1 MRQPN
6 ITVYGSRTCPDT
18 SRATNYLD
26 SHHIPYEFKDLD
38 ISPELNEYVADLN
51 GGTRVLPTI
60 RVDDNVLINPDE
72 RALAEA
78 VG

>member
-1 MRQPN
+1 MRQP
-6 ITVYGSRTCPDT
+6 IVTLYGSRSCSDT

-26 SHHIPYEFKDLD
+26 SHHVPYEFKDMD
-38 ISPELNEYVADLN
+38 DSPELNDYVADLN

-60 RVDDNVLINPDE
+60 RIDDAVLINPDD

-78 VG
+78 VT